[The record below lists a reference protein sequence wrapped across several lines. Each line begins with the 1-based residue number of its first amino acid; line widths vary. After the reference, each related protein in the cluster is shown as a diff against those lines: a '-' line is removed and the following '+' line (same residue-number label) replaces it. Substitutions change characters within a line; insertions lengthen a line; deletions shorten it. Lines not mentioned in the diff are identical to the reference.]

1 MNSHIAVPA
10 RAGRCADRPG
20 IEPATES
27 RRHTMTPRKEES
39 AKIRPERFEVVMLA
53 TPEIDH
59 YAAATRRS
67 WEQYCAR
74 HGYGFY
80 LYDRQILPDLHVNWS
95 RLEMVRERQRAGGA
109 DWVVMV
115 DADTFVT
122 DEDFALD
129 RLVAPYARKDVLF
142 APDATRRFGLWLP
155 LDLGGFLICRT
166 RRPPN
171 GGFILVRN
179 NDFGR
184 YFFDE
189 WIALAQGSLR
199 HLANRH
205 PRTQGVL
212 WRGLYRRHRD
222 CIAVMYGEV
231 VRAGTNRV
239 LDRLSLDTSRAF
251 VLHDKRL
258 TLQESNASVPTPAR
272 DPLPHPGAPSE
283 G

>member
-1 MNSHIAVPA
+1 M
-10 RAGRCADRPG
+10 
-20 IEPATES
+20 
-27 RRHTMTPRKEES
+27 M
-39 AKIRPERFEVVMLA
+39 A

-59 YAAATRRS
+59 YAAGTRLS
-67 WEQYCAR
+67 WERYCVR
-74 HGYGFY
+74 HGYPFF
-80 LYDRQILPDLHVNWS
+80 LYDRKILPDLHINWS
-95 RLEMVRERQRAGGA
+95 RLEMVRERQREGGS
-109 DWVVMV
+109 DWVVLV
-115 DADTFVT
+115 DADTFVV
-122 DEDFALD
+122 DETFTFD
-129 RLVAPYARKDVLF
+129 RLVAPYAGKDVLF
-142 APDATRRFGLWLP
+142 APDATRRFGAWLP
-155 LDLGGFLICRT
+155 LDLGGFAICRT

-184 YFFDE
+184 YFFDQ
-189 WIALAQGSLR
+189 WVALARGTLR

-212 WRGLYRRHRD
+212 WRGLYRCHRD

-258 TLQESNASVPTPAR
+258 TLGGTGAAIAPPAR
-272 DPLPHPGAPSE
+272 PRPLLEPDASTG